1 MISNEIGGWYWL
13 LKKKKN
19 PSIFYMV
26 RVPNGISI
34 WYIKGELLNGW
45 KTVVII
51 NIIITTNILQVS
63 ITLKTIIIF
72 LWYLM

>member
-1 MISNEIGGWYWL
+1 
-13 LKKKKN
+13 
-19 PSIFYMV
+19 MV
-26 RVPNGISI
+26 RVPNGISV

-45 KTVVII
+45 KSVVVI
-51 NIIITTNILQVS
+51 NILIATNILQVS